1 MRMEPA
7 WALATSLR
15 DERKLLLG
23 IAEQPNANPALA
35 VVSSRR
41 ELAATSSSP
50 PGRSSCRPGKLERVH
65 S

>member
-1 MRMEPA
+1 MEPA

-23 IAEQPNANPALA
+23 IAERPNANPALA
-35 VVSSRR
+35 VVSQ
-41 ELAATSSSP
+41 P
-50 PGRSSCRPGKLERVH
+50 ERVGGDQKQPTRKIKLQTRKGGAGAQL